1 MTKILRF
8 FYSLIVLKMP
18 YTLDDKGMV
27 AIITPNKP
35 EQYLTNKE
43 NDAVHSLM
51 EHFSGR
57 GYHVIVR

>member
-1 MTKILRF
+1 MKQILKF
-8 FYSLIVLKMP
+8 IYSLIVLKIP
-18 YTLDDKGMV
+18 YTLDDNGMV
-27 AIITPNKP
+27 AVITPNKP